1 MNAVGPHTDVHQRGV
16 GRMSLHEYVEMLRRR
31 WRWVTAVALTGLLIG
46 VAGSLTATPT
56 YRATSSLF
64 FALKFGGSANE
75 LAQGST
81 FAQGQAASYAVL
93 ATTPA
98 VLQPVIEELGLDT
111 SVRALGHQVSTEVV
125 PDTVVLE
132 ITATAADPRDAAEL
146 ANAIGKWLI
155 VAVEDL
161 APVTDDGDPTVEATT
176 VAPATAPVAPAT
188 PRTTLNLAIGL
199 LAGLLVGML
208 AGLVRDL
215 TDTRIRKAE
224 DLAQVT
230 ELPLLAGLDTPPQRD
245 AGRDLVVVT
254 APRSPRA
261 EAFRSLRTA
270 VQFMVRPGG
279 RLSLLVTSSRPA
291 EGKSTVAANL
301 ALTLAEAG
309 LRVALVDADLR
320 RPSVAD
326 TLDLEGA
333 AGLTSVLIGQAELD
347 DVLQDWGAFG
357 LHVLTTGPLPPNPS
371 ELLTSPAMSDLVARL
386 EADHDVVVIDAPPLL
401 PVTDAAI
408 LSRLTSGTLVVADA
422 SRTRRRVLAEA
433 LSILARVEARVV
445 GVVLT
450 HVPQRNAAVYG
461 YESVGPASGAPPLS
475 GGRLRPPADRRP
487 APPTPRPGPGSTV
500 RVGGPQLER
509 DGARQL
515 VRDGARQLERDGA
528 RQPGRT

>member
-1 MNAVGPHTDVHQRGV
+1 VV
-16 GRMSLHEYVEMLRRR
+16 
-31 WRWVTAVALTGLLIG
+31 AVALTGLLIAA
-46 VAGSLTATPT
+46 AGALTAEPT
-56 YRATSSLF
+56 YRATTSLF

-98 VLQPVIEELGLDT
+98 VLQPVIDELDLDM
-111 SVRALGHQVSTEVV
+111 SVRALGRQVSTEVV

-132 ITATAADPRDAAEL
+132 ITASAAHPRDAAEL
-146 ANAIGKWLI
+146 ADAVGESLI

-161 APVTDDGDPTVEATT
+161 APLTDDGAPTVEATT
-176 VAPATAPVAPAT
+176 VAPATPPTSRAT
-188 PRTTLNLAIGL
+188 PRTTLDLAIGL

-208 AGLVRDL
+208 VGLVRDL
-215 TDTRIRKAE
+215 TDTRIRSAE
-224 DLAQVT
+224 DLARVT

-245 AGRDLVVVT
+245 VGRDLVVVT
-254 APRSPRA
+254 APRSQRA

-270 VQFMVRPGG
+270 VQFMVRPGE

-326 TLDLEGA
+326 TLDLEAA
-333 AGLTSVLIGQAELD
+333 AGLTSVLIGQADLD

-371 ELLTSPAMSDLVARL
+371 ELLNSPAMADLMATL
-386 EADHDVVVIDAPPLL
+386 GSDHDVVVIDAPPLL

-408 LSRLTSGTLVVADA
+408 LSRITSGTLVVTDA

-433 LSILARVEARVV
+433 LGILARVEARVV

-450 HVPQRNAAVYG
+450 HVPQRHADVYG
-461 YESVGPASGAPPLS
+461 YEAVDPAAGRSVVP
-475 GGRLRPPADRRP
+475 GGRLRRAAGLRP
-487 APPTPRPGPGSTV
+487 APAAAEPAAGPLTTPVPHAPRPGFRSPV
-500 RVGGPQLER
+500 PVGRPQLDR
-509 DGARQL
+509 DR
-515 VRDGARQLERDGA
+515 V
-528 RQPGRT
+528 RQPGRR